1 MQNVSD
7 PKNPGKMIE
16 KEVEVKTSCEARDD
30 HSAAFDEQNGVFY
43 IFGGYVNG
51 DKSNDLWKFD
61 LNTF

>member
-1 MQNVSD
+1 M
-7 PKNPGKMIE
+7 ME